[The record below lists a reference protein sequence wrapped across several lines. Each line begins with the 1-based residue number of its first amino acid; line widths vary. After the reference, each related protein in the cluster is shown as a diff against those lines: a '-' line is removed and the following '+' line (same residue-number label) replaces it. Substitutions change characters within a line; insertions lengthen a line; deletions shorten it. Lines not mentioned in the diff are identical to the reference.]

1 MSRFAGLR
9 ERLITAVALALTLLV
24 ILFAMPPLATV
35 VCIVVAILGGA
46 WEWSAF
52 LHPLQRR
59 LRIAYVLLIALGLW
73 AAWQASLQP
82 AGFIALLVVA
92 ALWWLVALGWIMLAP
107 ARGGAV
113 SAAIAGVFTLVPTGV
128 VLARLRF
135 EGEGAWVLLYSLLV
149 IMAADVGA
157 YFAGHRLGRTKLAP
171 QVSPG
176 KTWEGVLGGF
186 AVSLLVASIGAYG
199 LGWPI
204 AIVLPIVLGAAAFSV
219 VGDLTESLMKRH
231 TGLKDSGH
239 LFPGHGGV
247 LDRIDSLSAGV
258 PLLALGLLKAGLIG
272 GGVFALAGVPA
283 GGLE

>member
-9 ERLITAVALALTLLV
+9 QRLITAVVLVLVLLLVLFALPPWATVSVVALA
-24 ILFAMPPLATV
+24 ILA
-35 VCIVVAILGGA
+35 GA

-52 LHPLQRR
+52 LHPSRRR
-59 LRIAYVLLIALGLW
+59 LRIAYVMLIALGLL
-73 AAWQASLQP
+73 AAWQLSLQP
-82 AGFIALLVVA
+82 AGFAGLLAVA

-107 ARGGAV
+107 ARGGAT
-113 SAAIAGVFTLVPTGV
+113 SAAIAGIFTLVPTGV
-128 VLARLRF
+128 ALARLRF

-186 AVSLLVASIGAYG
+186 ATSLLVAWAGAWG
-199 LGWPI
+199 LGWPST
-204 AIVLPIVLGAAAFSV
+204 IVLPIALGAAAFSV

-231 TGLKDSGH
+231 TGLKDSGR

-258 PLLALGLLKAGLIG
+258 PLLTLGLLKAGLIS
-272 GGVFALAGVPA
+272 GGVLALAGVPA

>member
-9 ERLITAVALALTLLV
+9 QRLITAVVLALALLLV
-24 ILFAMPPLATV
+24 LFALPPLATV
-35 VCIVVAILGGA
+35 SVIVLVILAGA

-52 LHPLQRR
+52 LDPSRR
-59 LRIAYVLLIALGLW
+59 YLRIAYVLLIAFGLL

-82 AGFIALLVVA
+82 AGFAGLLGIA
-92 ALWWLVALGWIMLAP
+92 ALWWLVALGWILLAP
-107 ARGGAV
+107 TRGGAV
-113 SAAIAGVFTLVPTGV
+113 SAAIAGVFTLVPTGIA
-128 VLARLRF
+128 LARLRF

-149 IMAADVGA
+149 VMAADIGA

-176 KTWEGVLGGF
+176 KTWEGVFGGF
-186 AVSLLVASIGAYG
+186 VVSLLVAWAGARG
-199 LGWPI
+199 FGWSTTL
-204 AIVLPIVLGAAAFSV
+204 VLPIALGAAAFSV

-247 LDRIDSLSAGV
+247 LDRLDSLSAGV
-258 PLLALGLLKAGLIG
+258 PLLTLGLLKAGLIS
-272 GGVFALAGVPA
+272 GGVLALAGVPA